1 MEGSLMIDRVSP
13 STPPETP
20 VSQPVS
26 PTRPAAAK
34 DAEFKLESVDK
45 LPGGVPKTPPPEVL
59 YALDRAQSVLAE
71 LASRQ
76 VSMHISVDQ
85 ETDKI
90 HVALYDGEG
99 KLIREVPASHA
110 TAMLSGERP
119 VGWLSK

>member
-1 MEGSLMIDRVSP
+1 MP
-13 STPPETP
+13 ATPP
-20 VSQPVS
+20 
-26 PTRPAAAK
+26 A
-34 DAEFKLESVDK
+34 
-45 LPGGVPKTPPPEVL
+45 EVL

-76 VSMHISVDQ
+76 VSMRISVDE

-110 TAMLSGERP
+110 TAHAVGRAARRVALHIERR
-119 VGWLSK
+119 

>member
-1 MEGSLMIDRVSP
+1 MIDRVSP

-20 VSQPVS
+20 AVS
-26 PTRPAAAK
+26 PTRPAARK
-34 DAEFKLESVDK
+34 DAEFKLESVTT

-76 VSMHISVDQ
+76 VSMRISVD
-85 ETDKI
+85 EDTDKI
-90 HVALYDGEG
+90 HVALYDADG

>member
-1 MEGSLMIDRVSP
+1 MIDRVPP
-13 STPPETP
+13 STPPEAP
-20 VSQPVS
+20 AVS
-26 PTRPAAAK
+26 RAPARK
-34 DAEFKLESVDK
+34 DAEFKLEPT
-45 LPGGVPKTPPPEVL
+45 LAGGVPATPPPEVL

-76 VSMHISVDQ
+76 ISMHISVDE
-85 ETDKI
+85 ETSQI

-119 VGWLSK
+119 LGWLSK